1 MKEYGIL
8 YAKVVFPENHKLRW
22 LSHFGMGVKLLPKDL
37 AKELITLVDKINTE
51 YKDVIVVPMDKR
63 ITPGCVTK
71 PEAIEE
77 VAKSIY
83 DGMNQMIEKL
93 TGEKNTIRLVY
104 GVGDLDEDW
113 IENNTESAHEIGN
126 YPIMIKI
133 GHFLDYGPAGKKSH
147 KYCYDPGLFKV

>member
-8 YAKVVFPENHKLRW
+8 YARVVAPEGNKLRW
-22 LSHFGMGVKLLPKDL
+22 LSHCGLSVDILPKDL
-37 AKELITLVDKINTE
+37 KKELLSLVNRINTE
-51 YKDVIVVPMDKR
+51 YKDVIVVPVDKK
-63 ITPGCVTK
+63 IIPGCVTK
-71 PEAIEE
+71 PESIDE

-113 IENNTESAHEIGN
+113 IENNTKSAHEIGN
-126 YPIMIKI
+126 FPIMVKI
-133 GHFLDYGPAGKKSH
+133 GHFFDFGPDGKKSGTF
-147 KYCYDPGLFKV
+147 CYEPGLFKV

>member
-22 LSHFGMGVKLLPKDL
+22 LSHFGMGLELLPKDL
-37 AKELITLVDKINTE
+37 TKELITLVDRINTE

-63 ITPGCVTK
+63 IMTGCVTK

-77 VAKSIY
+77 VSKSIY
-83 DGMNQMIEKL
+83 DGMNKMIEKL
-93 TGEKNTIRLVY
+93 TGEINTIRLVY
-104 GVGDLDEDW
+104 GIGELDEE
-113 IENNTESAHEIGN
+113 IENEESTHYIGA

-133 GHFLDYGPAGKKSH
+133 GHFLDYGSAGKKSH
-147 KYCYDPGLFKV
+147 TYCYDPGLFKV

>member
-8 YAKVVFPENHKLRW
+8 YAKVVAPDGNKLRW
-22 LSHFGMGVKLLPKDL
+22 LSHCGLGVDILPKDL
-37 AKELITLVDKINTE
+37 QKELISLVERINSE
-51 YKDVIVVPMDKR
+51 YKDVIVIPMDKR
-63 ITPGCVTK
+63 IMPGCVTK

-77 VAKSIY
+77 VAQSIY

-113 IENNTESAHEIGN
+113 MENHVKSAHEIGS
-126 YPIMIKI
+126 YPIMVKI
-133 GHFLDYGPAGKKSH
+133 GHFLDYGLSGKKSGTF
-147 KYCYDPGLFKV
+147 CYEPGLFKV

>member
-22 LSHFGMGVKLLPKDL
+22 LSHCGMGVELLPKDL
-37 AKELITLVDKINTE
+37 TKELITLVDEINTK
-51 YKDVIVVPMDKR
+51 YKDVIVIPMDYR
-63 ITPGCVTK
+63 IMPGCTTK

-77 VAKSIY
+77 VAKDIY
-83 DGMNQMIEKL
+83 DGMNGMIEKL

-104 GVGDLDEDW
+104 GIGELDEE
-113 IENNTESAHEIGN
+113 IENEESTHYIGT

-133 GHFLDYGPAGKKSH
+133 GHFLDYGSAGKKSH
-147 KYCYDPGLFKV
+147 TYCYEPGIFKV

>member
-8 YAKVVFPENHKLRW
+8 Y
-22 LSHFGMGVKLLPKDL
+22 
-37 AKELITLVDKINTE
+37 
-51 YKDVIVVPMDKR
+51 
-63 ITPGCVTK
+63 
-71 PEAIEE
+71 
-77 VAKSIY
+77 AKSIY

-104 GVGDLDEDW
+104 GVGDLDEE
-113 IENNTESAHEIGN
+113 IENEESTHYIGA

>member
-22 LSHFGMGVKLLPKDL
+22 LSHFGMGLELLPKDL
-37 AKELITLVDKINTE
+37 TKELITLVDRINSE
-51 YKDVIVVPMDKR
+51 YKDVIVIPMDYR
-63 ITPGCVTK
+63 IMPGCTTK

-83 DGMNQMIEKL
+83 DGMNGMIEKL

-104 GVGDLDEDW
+104 GIGEIDIDG
-113 IENNTESAHEIGN
+113 TTSTHEIGSF
-126 YPIMIKI
+126 PIMIKI

-147 KYCYDPGLFKV
+147 TYCYDPGLFKV

>member
-37 AKELITLVDKINTE
+37 VKELITLVDKINTE

-77 VAKSIY
+77 VAK
-83 DGMNQMIEKL
+83 
-93 TGEKNTIRLVY
+93 
-104 GVGDLDEDW
+104 
-113 IENNTESAHEIGN
+113 
-126 YPIMIKI
+126 
-133 GHFLDYGPAGKKSH
+133 
-147 KYCYDPGLFKV
+147 